1 MSKRY
6 TYNMNFMGV
15 PLRNGPIS
23 RSIRILSRHDRRK
36 ILYITIIQTLMS
48 LLDLLGVVAIGLL
61 GAVSVSGIQS
71 QPAGGQINSLLSF
84 IGLQNSTFQTQAL
97 VLSLLAVALLVGRTV
112 LSIFFTRR
120 IIFFLSYKAAEISSN
135 LIFNLLSKSL
145 ISVQEKTTMAT
156 QFAVTRGVDIM
167 MVQVIGTCV
176 VLVADVS
183 LLLVMGA
190 GLLYAD
196 PTTAIGGLIL
206 FAIAGLILHQVLQVR
221 AGKLG
226 MKHSEVTV
234 QINEKISE
242 VISSYRE
249 IVVRSRTEYYAR
261 EIGRLRL
268 DFSATSAEMNF
279 LPYVSKYVIE
289 TTVILGGLL
298 LGCAQFLL
306 NDVIHAV
313 TTLAIFFAAGSRI
326 APAVLRIQQG
336 SMQLRTGIG
345 QALPTLEL
353 IDRVGFSS
361 MPKESANCLN
371 LVHKG
376 FDPEIIISGVTL
388 KYPNSEI
395 AALDNVTLSIPAGST
410 VAVVGPSG
418 SGKTSLIDILLGIVE
433 PDTGSVSIS
442 GSPPLEAAKKWP
454 GAISYVPQDVVMIS
468 GTIREN
474 VSLGYKSEIASDKI
488 VFEALDFA
496 QLKTFVDK
504 LSAGLDTKIGQSGGL
519 ISGGERQRLGVA
531 RAIFTKPRLLVL
543 DEATSALDSETESS
557 LSAAIEKLKG
567 STTVIMIAHRL
578 STVKRA
584 DLVVYMENG
593 QVLAKGTFEE
603 VRAII
608 PNFNLQAE
616 IMGIPKLKN

>member
-6 TYNMNFMGV
+6 TYNMNLMGV

-120 IIFFLSYKAAEISSN
+120 IIFFLSYKAAEISAN

-167 MVQVIGTCV
+167 MVLVIGTCV

-361 MPKESANCLN
+361 MPKESTNCLN

-474 VSLGYKSEIASDKI
+474 VSLGYESEIASDKI

>member
-1 MSKRY
+1 MK
-6 TYNMNFMGV
+6 FV
-15 PLRNGPIS
+15 KFLLREGPIS
-23 RSIRILSRHDRRK
+23 RCLKTLNRRDQRK
-36 ILYITIIQTLMS
+36 ILYIAVIQTLMS

-71 QPAGGQINSLLSF
+71 QPVGSRINFFLSF

-97 VLSLLAVALLVGRTV
+97 VLSFLALVLLVGRTI

-120 IIFFLSYKAAEISSN
+120 IIFFLSYRAAEISAN

-167 MVQVIGTCV
+167 MIQVIATCV

-183 LLLVMGA
+183 LLLVMGV

-206 FAIAGLILHQVLQVR
+206 FTIAGLILHQVLQVR

-226 MKHSEVTV
+226 VKHSDLTV
-234 QINEKISE
+234 QVNEKISE

-249 IVVRSRTEYYAR
+249 IVVRSRTHHYAK

-268 DFSATSAEMNF
+268 DFSETSAEMNF

-289 TTVILGGLL
+289 STVILGGLL
-298 LGCAQFLL
+298 MGCAQFLL
-306 NDVIHAV
+306 NDVSHAV

-345 QALPTLEL
+345 QALPTLQL
-353 IDRVGFSS
+353 IDKVGFNA
-361 MPKESANCLN
+361 MPDGSPDTFD
-371 LVHKG
+371 LVHEG
-376 FDPEIIISGVTL
+376 FDPEIIVSGVTL
-388 KYPNSEI
+388 RYPNSDT
-395 AALDNVTLSIPAGST
+395 AVLNDVTLSITSGST

-418 SGKTSLIDILLGIVE
+418 SGKTSLIDILLGVVE
-433 PDTGSVSIS
+433 PDTGFVTIS
-442 GSPPLEAAKKWP
+442 GLPPLEAAKKWP
-454 GAISYVPQDVVMIS
+454 GAISYVPQDVVMTS
-468 GTIREN
+468 GTVREN
-474 VSLGYKSEIASDKI
+474 VSLGYTSEIASDEL
-488 VFEALDFA
+488 VLEALTFA

-504 LSAGLDTKIGQSGGL
+504 LPRGLESKIGQSGGL

-578 STVKRA
+578 STVQRA
-584 DLVVYMENG
+584 DLVVYIESG
-593 QVLAKGTFEE
+593 QVLAKGTFDE
-603 VRAII
+603 VRATI

-616 IMGIPKLKN
+616 IMGIPKSLN

>member
-1 MSKRY
+1 
-6 TYNMNFMGV
+6 MNFMEF

-23 RSIRILSRHDRRK
+23 RSIRILSRRDRRK
-36 ILYITIIQTLMS
+36 ILYIAIIQTLMS

-97 VLSLLAVALLVGRTV
+97 VLGLLAVALLVGRTV
-112 LSIFFTRR
+112 LSIFFTRK
-120 IIFFLSYKAAEISSN
+120 IIFFLSYKAAEISAN
-135 LIFNLLSKSL
+135 LVFNLLSKSL

-176 VLVADVS
+176 VMVADVS

-226 MKHSEVTV
+226 IKHSDVTV

-249 IVVRSRTEYYAR
+249 IVVRNRTEYYAR

-279 LPYVSKYVIE
+279 LPYVSKHVIE
-289 TTVILGGLL
+289 TTVIVGGLL

-345 QALPTLEL
+345 QAMPTLEL

-361 MPKESANCLN
+361 IPNESPNNLN

-388 KYPNSEI
+388 RYPNSEI
-395 AALDNVTLSIPAGST
+395 AALDNVTLSIAAGST

-418 SGKTSLIDILLGIVE
+418 SGKTSLIDILLGVVA

-442 GSPPLEAAKKWP
+442 GAPPLEAAKKWP

-543 DEATSALDSETESS
+543 DEATSALDSETESG

-567 STTVIMIAHRL
+567 NTTVIMIAHRL

-593 QVLAKGTFEE
+593 QVLAKGTFDE

-616 IMGIPKLKN
+616 IMGIPKLIN

>member
-1 MSKRY
+1 
-6 TYNMNFMGV
+6 MNFMEF

-23 RSIRILSRHDRRK
+23 RSIRILSRRDRRK
-36 ILYITIIQTLMS
+36 ILYIAIIQTLMS

-97 VLSLLAVALLVGRTV
+97 VLGLLAVALMVGRTV
-112 LSIFFTRR
+112 LSIFFTRK
-120 IIFFLSYKAAEISSN
+120 IIFFLSYKAAEISAN
-135 LIFNLLSKSL
+135 LVFNLLSKSL

-176 VLVADVS
+176 VMVADVS
-183 LLLVMGA
+183 LLLVLGA

-196 PTTAIGGLIL
+196 PMTAIAGLIL

-226 MKHSEVTV
+226 IKHSDVTV

-249 IVVRSRTEYYAR
+249 IVVRNRTEYYAR

-268 DFSATSAEMNF
+268 DFSATSAEMDF
-279 LPYVSKYVIE
+279 LPYVSKHVIE
-289 TTVILGGLL
+289 TTVIVGGLL
-298 LGCAQFLL
+298 LGCAQFIL

-345 QALPTLEL
+345 QAMPTLEL

-361 MPKESANCLN
+361 MPKESPNYLN

-388 KYPNSEI
+388 RYPNSEI
-395 AALDNVTLSIPAGST
+395 AALDNVTLSIAAGST

-418 SGKTSLIDILLGIVE
+418 SGKTSLVDILLGVVE

-442 GSPPLEAAKKWP
+442 GSLPLEAAKKWP

-474 VSLGYKSEIASDKI
+474 VSLGYKSEITSDKI

-504 LSAGLDTKIGQSGGL
+504 LPAGLDTKIGQSGGL

-567 STTVIMIAHRL
+567 NTTVIMIAHRL

-593 QVLAKGTFEE
+593 RVLAKGTFDE
-603 VRAII
+603 VRTII
-608 PNFNLQAE
+608 PNFNFQAE
-616 IMGIPKLKN
+616 IMGIPKLIN

>member
-1 MSKRY
+1 
-6 TYNMNFMGV
+6 
-15 PLRNGPIS
+15 
-23 RSIRILSRHDRRK
+23 
-36 ILYITIIQTLMS
+36 
-48 LLDLLGVVAIGLL
+48 
-61 GAVSVSGIQS
+61 
-71 QPAGGQINSLLSF
+71 
-84 IGLQNSTFQTQAL
+84 
-97 VLSLLAVALLVGRTV
+97 
-112 LSIFFTRR
+112 
-120 IIFFLSYKAAEISSN
+120 
-135 LIFNLLSKSL
+135 
-145 ISVQEKTTMAT
+145 
-156 QFAVTRGVDIM
+156 M

-176 VLVADVS
+176 VMVADVS

-226 MKHSEVTV
+226 IKHSDVTV

-249 IVVRSRTEYYAR
+249 IVVRNRTEYYAR

-279 LPYVSKYVIE
+279 LPYVSKHVIE
-289 TTVILGGLL
+289 TTVIVGGLL

-345 QALPTLEL
+345 QAMPTLEL

-361 MPKESANCLN
+361 IPNESPNNLN

-388 KYPNSEI
+388 RYPNSEI
-395 AALDNVTLSIPAGST
+395 AALDNVTLSIAAGST

-418 SGKTSLIDILLGIVE
+418 SGKTSLIDILLGVVA

-442 GSPPLEAAKKWP
+442 GAPPLEAAKKWP

-567 STTVIMIAHRL
+567 NTTVIMIAHRL

-593 QVLAKGTFEE
+593 QVLAKGTFDE
-603 VRAII
+603 VRSII

-616 IMGIPKLKN
+616 IMGIPKLIN

>member
-1 MSKRY
+1 MK
-6 TYNMNFMGV
+6 FL
-15 PLRNGPIS
+15 LREGPIS
-23 RSIRILSRHDRRK
+23 RCLRTLNRGDQRK
-36 ILYITIIQTLMS
+36 IFYITIIQTFMS

-71 QPAGGQINSLLSF
+71 QPVGSRINFLLSF

-97 VLSLLAVALLVGRTV
+97 VLSFLAVVLLVGRTI

-120 IIFFLSYKAAEISSN
+120 IIFFLSYKAAEISAN

-145 ISVQEKTTMAT
+145 ISVQEKSTMAT
-156 QFAVTRGVDIM
+156 QFAVTRGVDVM
-167 MVQVIGTCV
+167 MIQVIATCV

-183 LLLVMGA
+183 LLLVMGV

-206 FAIAGLILHQVLQVR
+206 FSIAGLILHQLLQVR

-226 MKHSEVTV
+226 VKHSDLTV
-234 QINEKISE
+234 QVNEKISE

-249 IVVRSRTEYYAR
+249 IVVRSRTHHYAR

-268 DFSATSAEMNF
+268 DFSETSAEMNF

-289 TTVILGGLL
+289 STVILGGLL
-298 LGCAQFLL
+298 MGCAQFLL
-306 NDVIHAV
+306 NDVSHAV

-345 QALPTLEL
+345 QALPTLQL
-353 IDRVGFSS
+353 IDKVGFNA
-361 MPKESANCLN
+361 MPKGLPDTFD
-371 LVHKG
+371 LVHEG
-376 FDPEIIISGVTL
+376 FKPEVIVSGVNL
-388 KYPNSEI
+388 RYPNSDT
-395 AALDNVTLSIPAGST
+395 AVLSNVTLSITAGST

-418 SGKTSLIDILLGIVE
+418 SGKTSLIDILLGVVE
-433 PDTGSVSIS
+433 PDTGLVSIS
-442 GSPPLEAAKKWP
+442 GLPPLEAAKKWP
-454 GAISYVPQDVVMIS
+454 GAISYVPQDVVMTS
-468 GTIREN
+468 GTVREN
-474 VSLGYKSEIASDKI
+474 VSLGYKSEIASDEL
-488 VFEALDFA
+488 VLEALTFA
-496 QLKTFVDK
+496 QLKSLVDK
-504 LSAGLDTKIGQSGGL
+504 LPKGLETKIGQSGGL
-519 ISGGERQRLGVA
+519 ISGGERQRVGVA

-557 LSAAIEKLKG
+557 LSSAIEKLKG

-578 STVKRA
+578 STVQRA
-584 DLVVYMENG
+584 DLVVYIENG
-593 QVLAKGTFEE
+593 QVLAKGTFDE
-603 VRAII
+603 VRATI

-616 IMGIPKLKN
+616 IMGIPKSVN

>member
-1 MSKRY
+1 MSQRY
-6 TYNMNFMGV
+6 THHMKFV
-15 PLRNGPIS
+15 KILLRDGPIS
-23 RSIRILSRHDRRK
+23 RCLRILSKRDQRK
-36 ILYITIIQTLMS
+36 IFYITIIQTLMS
-48 LLDLLGVVAIGLL
+48 ILDLLGVVAIGLL
-61 GAVSVSGIQS
+61 GAVSVSSIQS
-71 QPAGGQINSLLSF
+71 QPVGSRINFLLSF
-84 IGLQNSTFQTQAL
+84 VGLQNSSFQTQAL
-97 VLSLLAVALLVGRTV
+97 VLTLLAVFLLVGRTI

-120 IIFFLSYKAAEISSN
+120 IIFFLSYKAAEISGN
-135 LIFNLLSKSL
+135 LIFSLLSKSL

-156 QFAVTRGVDIM
+156 QFAVTRGVDVM
-167 MVQVIGTCV
+167 MIQVIATCT

-196 PTTAIGGLIL
+196 PATAIGGLIL
-206 FAIAGLILHQVLQVR
+206 FAIAGLILHQLLQVR

-226 MKHSEVTV
+226 TKHSDLTV
-234 QINEKISE
+234 QVNEKISE

-249 IVVRSRTEYYAR
+249 IVVRSRTEHYAR

-298 LGCAQFLL
+298 MGCAQFLL
-306 NDVIHAV
+306 NDVMHAV
-313 TTLAIFFAAGSRI
+313 TTLAIFFTAGSRI

-353 IDRVGFSS
+353 IDKVGFNA
-361 MPKESANCLN
+361 MPKESPDSFN
-371 LVHKG
+371 LVHEG
-376 FDPEIIISGVTL
+376 FNPEIIVSGVSL
-388 KYPNSEI
+388 RYPNNEKI
-395 AALDNVTLSIPAGST
+395 ALNNISLRISAGST

-418 SGKTSLIDILLGIVE
+418 SGKTSLIDILLGVVE
-433 PDTGSVSIS
+433 PDAGFVSIS
-442 GSPPLEAAKKWP
+442 GLAPLEAAKKWP
-454 GAISYVPQDVVMIS
+454 GAISYVPQDVVMTS

-474 VSLGYKSEIASDKI
+474 VSLGYHAEIASDEL
-488 VFEALDFA
+488 VFEALVFA
-496 QLKTFVDK
+496 QLKKFADK
-504 LSAGLDTKIGQSGGL
+504 LPAGLETKIGQSGGL

-557 LSAAIEKLKG
+557 LSAAIEKLSG

-584 DLVVYMENG
+584 DLVVYIEDG
-593 QVLAKGTFEE
+593 EVLAKGTFDE

-608 PNFNLQAE
+608 PNFNSQAE
-616 IMGIPKLKN
+616 ILGLPRSLN

>member
-6 TYNMNFMGV
+6 TYNMNLMGV

-84 IGLQNSTFQTQAL
+84 IGLQNSTLQTQAL

-120 IIFFLSYKAAEISSN
+120 IIFFLSYKAAEISAN

-361 MPKESANCLN
+361 MPKESTNCLN

-474 VSLGYKSEIASDKI
+474 VSLGYESEIASDKI

>member
-6 TYNMNFMGV
+6 TYSMNFMEF
-15 PLRNGPIS
+15 PLKNGPIS
-23 RSIRILSRHDRRK
+23 RSIRILSRRDRRK
-36 ILYITIIQTLMS
+36 ILYITIVQTLMS

-71 QPAGGQINSLLSF
+71 QPTGGQINSLLSF

-120 IIFFLSYKAAEISSN
+120 IIFFLSYKAAEISAN
-135 LIFNLLSKSL
+135 LVFNLLSKSL

-306 NDVIHAV
+306 NDVIHAA

-361 MPKESANCLN
+361 MPKESTNCLN

-474 VSLGYKSEIASDKI
+474 VSLGYESEIASDKI

>member
-1 MSKRY
+1 
-6 TYNMNFMGV
+6 
-15 PLRNGPIS
+15 
-23 RSIRILSRHDRRK
+23 
-36 ILYITIIQTLMS
+36 MS

-61 GAVSVSGIQS
+61 GAVSVSDIQS
-71 QPAGGQINSLLSF
+71 QPVGSRINFLLSF

-97 VLSLLAVALLVGRTV
+97 VLSFLAVVLLVGRTI

-120 IIFFLSYKAAEISSN
+120 IIFFLSYKAAEISAN

-145 ISVQEKTTMAT
+145 ISVQEKSTMAT
-156 QFAVTRGVDIM
+156 QFAVTRGVDVM
-167 MVQVIGTCV
+167 MVQVIATCV

-183 LLLVMGA
+183 LLLVMGV

-206 FAIAGLILHQVLQVR
+206 FAISGLILHQMLQVR

-226 MKHSEVTV
+226 VKHSDLTV
-234 QINEKISE
+234 QVNEKIGE

-249 IVVRSRTEYYAR
+249 IVVRSRTHHYAR

-268 DFSATSAEMNF
+268 DFSETSAEMNF

-289 TTVILGGLL
+289 STVILGGLL
-298 LGCAQFLL
+298 MGCAQFLL
-306 NDVIHAV
+306 NDVSHAV

-353 IDRVGFSS
+353 IDKVGFSA
-361 MPKESANCLN
+361 MPKGLPDAFD
-371 LVHKG
+371 LVHEG
-376 FDPEIIISGVTL
+376 FKPEVIVSDVNL
-388 KYPNSEI
+388 RYPNSDT
-395 AALDNVTLSIPAGST
+395 AVLSNVTLSITAGST

-418 SGKTSLIDILLGIVE
+418 SGKTSLIDIILGVVK
-433 PDTGSVSIS
+433 PDTGLVSIS
-442 GSPPLEAAKKWP
+442 GLPPLEAAKKWP
-454 GAISYVPQDVVMIS
+454 GAISYVPQDVVMTS
-468 GTIREN
+468 GTVREN
-474 VSLGYKSEIASDKI
+474 VSLGYKSEIASDEL
-488 VFEALDFA
+488 VFEALTFA
-496 QLKTFVDK
+496 QLKSFVGK
-504 LSAGLDTKIGQSGGL
+504 LPKGLESKIGQSGGL
-519 ISGGERQRLGVA
+519 ISGGERQRVGVA

-578 STVKRA
+578 STVQRA
-584 DLVVYMENG
+584 DLVVYIENG
-593 QVLAKGTFEE
+593 QVLAKGTFDE
-603 VRAII
+603 VRATI

-616 IMGIPKLKN
+616 IMGIPKSVN

>member
-6 TYNMNFMGV
+6 TYNMNLMGV

-120 IIFFLSYKAAEISSN
+120 IIFFLSYKAAEISAN
-135 LIFNLLSKSL
+135 LVFNLLSKSL

-306 NDVIHAV
+306 NDVIHAA

-361 MPKESANCLN
+361 MPKESPNCLN

-376 FDPEIIISGVTL
+376 FDPGIIISGVTL

-468 GTIREN
+468 GTIRDN
-474 VSLGYKSEIASDKI
+474 VTLGYKSEIASDKI